1 MCRLILRGSGSRLGS
16 DIPKQYLSL
25 NGVSILRRTVDTF
38 LAHPDIDAV
47 QVVIGAKDRELYNV
61 AIGDADVRPSV
72 TGGASRQGKPN
83 WPEAL
88 TDDAPDYVLIHDAAR
103 PFIDAATIDRVL
115 SALQLRRRCCRA
127 YR

>member
-1 MCRLILRGSGSRLGS
+1 MAQCAALILAGGSGSRLGS

-47 QVVIGAKDRELYNV
+47 QVVIGAEDRELYNL

-72 TGGASRQGKPN
+72 TGGASRQGQA
-83 WPEAL
+83 ELA
-88 TDDAPDYVLIHDAAR
+88 
-103 PFIDAATIDRVL
+103 
-115 SALQLRRRCCRA
+115 
-127 YR
+127 